1 MNTQDVSTMK
11 TSEFIRNAVDA
22 HLSTDGIDKIDPQVD
37 AFICIA
43 LLYYKHSIGCY
54 SAICRPYDK
63 AKEIIEQEL
72 LEYQQQRRATITY
85 TTIGSILEREL
96 SGEELQAF
104 RFMYAELLAY
114 YFESI
119 GD

>member
-1 MNTQDVSTMK
+1 MNTVDLTTMK

-22 HLSTDGIDKIDPQVD
+22 HLSTDGVDKIDHQVD
-37 AFICIA
+37 AFICNA
-43 LLYYKHSIGCY
+43 LRHYKHSIDIY
-54 SAICRPYDK
+54 AASPKAYEN

-72 LEYQQQRRATITY
+72 LEYQQQRRATITC
-85 TTIGSILEREL
+85 TTIGNVLEHEL

-104 RFMYAELLAY
+104 RFMYAEMLAY
-114 YFESI
+114 YFDSI

>member
-11 TSEFIRNAVDA
+11 TSEFIRNTVDA
-22 HLSTDGIDKIDPQVD
+22 HLSTDGVDRIDYQVD

-43 LLYYKHSIGCY
+43 LLHYKHSIGCY
-54 SAICRPYDK
+54 SAFCRPYDK

-72 LEYQQQRRATITY
+72 LEYQQQRSALIAY
-85 TTIGSILEREL
+85 TTIGNVLEHEL
-96 SGEELQAF
+96 TGEELQAF
-104 RFMYAELLAY
+104 RFMYAEMLAC